1 VFAVALLCWV
11 VTSGSSGEHHV
22 TRTPVPGG
30 AAFESFPTLLV
41 TTTDRRERALHTGIA
56 DEEEAFWV
64 GVESVRDATTPVS
77 LRRSVRPSLSILSA
91 GAIPLAFAG
100 RGPPSSTNA

>member
-11 VTSGSSGEHHV
+11 VTSGSTGEHHV
-22 TRTPVPGG
+22 TRSPVPGA
-30 AAFESFPTLLV
+30 AAFDSFPTLLV
-41 TTTDRRERALHTGIA
+41 TTTDRRERALHTGIG
-56 DEEEAFWV
+56 DERGAFWV
-64 GVESVRDATTPVS
+64 VVESVSVATTPVP
-77 LRRSVRPSLSILSA
+77 LRRSVFPSLSILSA